1 MKKIFLGFFL
11 LGILEFHAL
20 FGADFEIKN
29 LEVDLYSK
37 TSSEMKKISM
47 DLHIFTN
54 EVEKSSAIKDA
65 INVIVSSFYAQDL
78 MSSKGKEAFKEAIK
92 KYSASKYKIKIDDV
106 YILSLKEIDNVDVA
120 RLVKQLD
127 KYYKNSANKENK
139 SMGNSRIP
147 SRQDGSQDEIK
158 TDFGEQDFG
167 TSNEALSVDTKIEEQ
182 KKQANELIE
191 RQMKASRD
199 MLDGI
204 KDFGDVDFYR

>member
-54 EVEKSSAIKDA
+54 EVAKSSAIKDA

-106 YILSLKEIDNVDVA
+106 YILSLKEIDNIDIA

-139 SMGNSRIP
+139 NMGNSRIP
-147 SRQDGSQDEIK
+147 SSQDEIK

-167 TSNEALSVDTKIEEQ
+167 TSNEALSVDAKIEEQ

>member
-54 EVEKSSAIKDA
+54 EVAKSSAIKDA

-106 YILSLKEIDNVDVA
+106 YILSLKEIDNIDIK

-127 KYYKNSANKENK
+127 KYYKNSANKE
-139 SMGNSRIP
+139 SNSRIP
-147 SRQDGSQDEIK
+147 SSQDGSQDEIK

-167 TSNEALSVDTKIEEQ
+167 TSNEALSVDAKIEEQ

>member
-47 DLHIFTN
+47 DLHIFTS
-54 EVEKSSAIKDA
+54 EVAKSSAIKDA

>member
-54 EVEKSSAIKDA
+54 EVAKSSAIKDA

-106 YILSLKEIDNVDVA
+106 YILSLKEIDNIDIA

-127 KYYKNSANKENK
+127 KYYKNTANKENK

-147 SRQDGSQDEIK
+147 SSQDEIK

>member
-47 DLHIFTN
+47 DLHIFTS
-54 EVEKSSAIKDA
+54 EVAKSSAIKDA

-106 YILSLKEIDNVDVA
+106 YILSLKEIDNIDIA

-127 KYYKNSANKENK
+127 KYYKNNANKE
-139 SMGNSRIP
+139 SNSRIP
-147 SRQDGSQDEIK
+147 SSQDEIK

-167 TSNEALSVDTKIEEQ
+167 TSNEALSVNAKIEEQ

>member
-1 MKKIFLGFFL
+1 MKKIFLVFFL

-47 DLHIFTN
+47 DLHIFTS
-54 EVEKSSAIKDA
+54 EVAKSSAIKDA

-106 YILSLKEIDNVDVA
+106 YILSLKEIDNIDIK

-167 TSNEALSVDTKIEEQ
+167 TSNEVLSVNAKIEEQ

>member
-54 EVEKSSAIKDA
+54 EVAKSSAIKDA

-106 YILSLKEIDNVDVA
+106 YILSLKEIDNIDIK

-127 KYYKNSANKENK
+127 KYYKNNAKKE
-139 SMGNSRIP
+139 SNSRIP
-147 SRQDGSQDEIK
+147 SSQDEIK

>member
-11 LGILEFHAL
+11 LGILEFPSVFA
-20 FGADFEIKN
+20 ADFEIKG
-29 LEVDLYSK
+29 LEADLYSK
-37 TSSEMKKISM
+37 TSADMKKVSI
-47 DLHIFTN
+47 DLQIFTN
-54 EVEKSSAIKDA
+54 GEAKEAVLKDA

-92 KYSASKYKIKIDDV
+92 KYSASKYKIKIDEV
-106 YILSLKEIDNVDVA
+106 YILSLKEIDNIDIE
-120 RLVKQLD
+120 RLVKALD
-127 KYYKNSANKENK
+127 KYYKTAKESKNI
-139 SMGNSRIP
+139 SNSRKQNATQ
-147 SRQDGSQDEIK
+147 STAE
-158 TDFGEQDFG
+158 FGEQDF
-167 TSNEALSVDTKIEEQ
+167 SEAKTLADEATNAEIEAQ

>member
-11 LGILEFHAL
+11 LGILEFHTL

-54 EVEKSSAIKDA
+54 EVAKSSAIKDA

-106 YILSLKEIDNVDVA
+106 YILSLKEIDNIDIA

-127 KYYKNSANKENK
+127 KYYKNNANKENK

-147 SRQDGSQDEIK
+147 SSQDEIK

>member
-37 TSSEMKKISM
+37 TSAEMKKISM

-106 YILSLKEIDNVDVA
+106 YILSLKEIDNIDIA

-147 SRQDGSQDEIK
+147 SSQDEVK

>member
-47 DLHIFTN
+47 DLHIFTS
-54 EVEKSSAIKDA
+54 EVAKSSAIKDA

-106 YILSLKEIDNVDVA
+106 YILSLKEIDNIDIK

-139 SMGNSRIP
+139 NMGNSRIP
-147 SRQDGSQDEIK
+147 SSQDEIK

-167 TSNEALSVDTKIEEQ
+167 TSNEALSVDAKIEEQ

>member
-37 TSSEMKKISM
+37 TRKKKKKISM

-54 EVEKSSAIKDA
+54 EVAKSSAIKDA

-106 YILSLKEIDNVDVA
+106 YILSLKEIDNIDIA

-147 SRQDGSQDEIK
+147 SRQDEIK

>member
-11 LGILEFHAL
+11 LGILEFHSL

-47 DLHIFTN
+47 DLHIFTS
-54 EVEKSSAIKDA
+54 EVAKSSAIKDA

-106 YILSLKEIDNVDVA
+106 YILSLKEIDNIDIA

-127 KYYKNSANKENK
+127 KYYKNNANKE
-139 SMGNSRIP
+139 SNSRIP
-147 SRQDGSQDEIK
+147 SSQDEIK

>member
-11 LGILEFHAL
+11 LGILEFHSL

-54 EVEKSSAIKDA
+54 EVAKSSAIKDA

-106 YILSLKEIDNVDVA
+106 YILSLKEIDNIDIK

-127 KYYKNSANKENK
+127 KYYKNSANKE
-139 SMGNSRIP
+139 SNSRIP
-147 SRQDGSQDEIK
+147 SSQDEIK

>member
-54 EVEKSSAIKDA
+54 EVAKSSAIKDA

-106 YILSLKEIDNVDVA
+106 YILSLKEIDNIDIA

-127 KYYKNSANKENK
+127 KYYKNNANKENK

-147 SRQDGSQDEIK
+147 SSQDEIK

-167 TSNEALSVDTKIEEQ
+167 TSNEVLSVNAKIEEQ

>member
-37 TSSEMKKISM
+37 TSAEMKKVSI

-54 EVEKSSAIKDA
+54 EVAKSSAIKDA

-106 YILSLKEIDNVDVA
+106 YILSLKEIDNIDIK

-127 KYYKNSANKENK
+127 KYYKNSANKE
-139 SMGNSRIP
+139 SNSRIP
-147 SRQDGSQDEIK
+147 SSQDEIK

>member
-47 DLHIFTN
+47 DLHIFTS
-54 EVEKSSAIKDA
+54 EVAKSSAIKDA

-106 YILSLKEIDNVDVA
+106 YILSLKEIDNIDIA

-127 KYYKNSANKENK
+127 KYYKNNANKE
-139 SMGNSRIP
+139 SNSRIP
-147 SRQDGSQDEIK
+147 SSQDKIK

-167 TSNEALSVDTKIEEQ
+167 TSNEALSVDAKIEEQ

>member
-1 MKKIFLGFFL
+1 MKKIFLGFFS

-54 EVEKSSAIKDA
+54 EVAKSSAIKDA

-106 YILSLKEIDNVDVA
+106 YILSLKEIDNIDIK

-147 SRQDGSQDEIK
+147 SSQDEIK

>member
-54 EVEKSSAIKDA
+54 EVAKSSAIKDA

-106 YILSLKEIDNVDVA
+106 YILSLKEIDNIDIA

-147 SRQDGSQDEIK
+147 SSQDEIK

-182 KKQANELIE
+182 KKQANELID

-204 KDFGDVDFYR
+204 KEFGDVDFYR

>member
-1 MKKIFLGFFL
+1 
-11 LGILEFHAL
+11 
-20 FGADFEIKN
+20 
-29 LEVDLYSK
+29 
-37 TSSEMKKISM
+37 MKKISM

-106 YILSLKEIDNVDVA
+106 YILSLKEIDNIDIA

-147 SRQDGSQDEIK
+147 SSQDEVK

>member
-47 DLHIFTN
+47 DLHIFTS
-54 EVEKSSAIKDA
+54 EVAKSSAIKDA

-106 YILSLKEIDNVDVA
+106 YILSLKEIDNIDIA

-139 SMGNSRIP
+139 SMGNYRIP
-147 SRQDGSQDEIK
+147 SSQDEVK

-167 TSNEALSVDTKIEEQ
+167 TSNEALSVDAKIEEQ

>member
-20 FGADFEIKN
+20 FGDDFEIKN

-37 TSSEMKKISM
+37 TSSERKKISM

-54 EVEKSSAIKDA
+54 EVAKSSAIKDA

-106 YILSLKEIDNVDVA
+106 YILSLKEIDNIDIK

-127 KYYKNSANKENK
+127 KYYKNSANKE
-139 SMGNSRIP
+139 SNSRIP
-147 SRQDGSQDEIK
+147 SSQDEIK

-167 TSNEALSVDTKIEEQ
+167 TSNEALSVNAKIEEQ

>member
-47 DLHIFTN
+47 DLHIFTS
-54 EVEKSSAIKDA
+54 EVAKSSAIKDA

-106 YILSLKEIDNVDVA
+106 YILSLKEIDNIDIA

-127 KYYKNSANKENK
+127 KYYKNSANKE
-139 SMGNSRIP
+139 SNSRIP
-147 SRQDGSQDEIK
+147 SSQDEIK

-167 TSNEALSVDTKIEEQ
+167 TSNEALSVDAKIEEQ

>member
-11 LGILEFHAL
+11 LGILEFHAI

-37 TSSEMKKISM
+37 TSAEMKKISM

-54 EVEKSSAIKDA
+54 EVAKSSAIKDA

-106 YILSLKEIDNVDVA
+106 YILSLKEIDNIDIA

-127 KYYKNSANKENK
+127 KYYKNNANKE
-139 SMGNSRIP
+139 SNSRIP
-147 SRQDGSQDEIK
+147 SSQDEIK

>member
-54 EVEKSSAIKDA
+54 EVAKSSAIKDA

-106 YILSLKEIDNVDVA
+106 YILSLKEIDNIDIA

-147 SRQDGSQDEIK
+147 SSQDEIK

-167 TSNEALSVDTKIEEQ
+167 TSSEALSVNAKIEEQ

>member
-47 DLHIFTN
+47 DLHIFTS
-54 EVEKSSAIKDA
+54 EVAKSSAIKDA

-106 YILSLKEIDNVDVA
+106 YILSLKEIDNIDIA

-127 KYYKNSANKENK
+127 KYYKNNANKE
-139 SMGNSRIP
+139 SNSRIP
-147 SRQDGSQDEIK
+147 SSQDEIK

-167 TSNEALSVDTKIEEQ
+167 TSNEALSLEAKIKKK

>member
-54 EVEKSSAIKDA
+54 EVAKSSAIKDA

-106 YILSLKEIDNVDVA
+106 YILSLKEIDNIDIT

-147 SRQDGSQDEIK
+147 SSQDEIK

>member
-47 DLHIFTN
+47 DLHIFTS
-54 EVEKSSAIKDA
+54 EVAKSSAIKDA

-106 YILSLKEIDNVDVA
+106 YILSLKEIDNIDIK

-158 TDFGEQDFG
+158 TVFADQDFG
-167 TSNEALSVDTKIEEQ
+167 TSNEALSVDAKIEEQ

>member
-37 TSSEMKKISM
+37 TSAEMKKVSI

-54 EVEKSSAIKDA
+54 EVAKSSAIKDA

-106 YILSLKEIDNVDVA
+106 YILSLKEIDNIDIA

-127 KYYKNSANKENK
+127 KYYKNNANKENK
-139 SMGNSRIP
+139 NMGNSRIP
-147 SRQDGSQDEIK
+147 SSQDEIK

>member
-54 EVEKSSAIKDA
+54 EVAKSSAIKDA

-106 YILSLKEIDNVDVA
+106 YILSLKEIDNIDIK

-127 KYYKNSANKENK
+127 KYYKNNANKENK
-139 SMGNSRIP
+139 SNSRIP
-147 SRQDGSQDEIK
+147 SSQDEIK
-158 TDFGEQDFG
+158 TDFAEQDFG

-191 RQMKASRD
+191 RQMKVSRD
-199 MLDGI
+199 MLDDI

>member
-54 EVEKSSAIKDA
+54 EVAKSSAIKDA

-106 YILSLKEIDNVDVA
+106 YILSLKEIDNIDIK

-127 KYYKNSANKENK
+127 KYYKNNANKENK
-139 SMGNSRIP
+139 SNSRIP
-147 SRQDGSQDEIK
+147 SSQDEIK

-167 TSNEALSVDTKIEEQ
+167 TSNEVLSVNAKIEEQ

>member
-106 YILSLKEIDNVDVA
+106 YILSLKEIDNIDIK

-147 SRQDGSQDEIK
+147 SSQDEIK

-167 TSNEALSVDTKIEEQ
+167 TSNEALSVDTKIDEQ

>member
-37 TSSEMKKISM
+37 TSAEMKKISM

-54 EVEKSSAIKDA
+54 EVAKSSAIKDA

-106 YILSLKEIDNVDVA
+106 YILSLKEIDNIDIK

-127 KYYKNSANKENK
+127 KYYKNNANKE
-139 SMGNSRIP
+139 SNSRIP
-147 SRQDGSQDEIK
+147 SSQDEIK

-167 TSNEALSVDTKIEEQ
+167 TSNEALSVDNKIEEQ

>member
-11 LGILEFHAL
+11 LGILEFHTL

-54 EVEKSSAIKDA
+54 EVAKSSAIKDA

-106 YILSLKEIDNVDVA
+106 YILSLKEIDNIDIA

-127 KYYKNSANKENK
+127 KYYKNSANKE
-139 SMGNSRIP
+139 SNSRIP
-147 SRQDGSQDEIK
+147 SSQDEIK
-158 TDFGEQDFG
+158 TDFADQDFG
-167 TSNEALSVDTKIEEQ
+167 TSNEALSVDAKIEEQ

>member
-11 LGILEFHAL
+11 LGILEFHTL

-37 TSSEMKKISM
+37 TSAEMKKISM

-54 EVEKSSAIKDA
+54 EVAKSSAIKDA

-106 YILSLKEIDNVDVA
+106 YILTLKEIDNIDIA

-127 KYYKNSANKENK
+127 KYYKNPHRQSLLYHQAYHGLLSFAFQSAHLLA
-139 SMGNSRIP
+139 
-147 SRQDGSQDEIK
+147 
-158 TDFGEQDFG
+158 FFV
-167 TSNEALSVDTKIEEQ
+167 L
-182 KKQANELIE
+182 L
-191 RQMKASRD
+191 
-199 MLDGI
+199 
-204 KDFGDVDFYR
+204 F

>member
-54 EVEKSSAIKDA
+54 EVAKSSAIKDA

-106 YILSLKEIDNVDVA
+106 YILSLKEIDNIDIK

-127 KYYKNSANKENK
+127 KYYKNNANKE
-139 SMGNSRIP
+139 SNSRIP
-147 SRQDGSQDEIK
+147 SSQDEVK

>member
-11 LGILEFHAL
+11 LGIIEFHAL

-54 EVEKSSAIKDA
+54 EVAKSSAIKDA

-106 YILSLKEIDNVDVA
+106 YILSLKEIDNIDIK

-127 KYYKNSANKENK
+127 KYYKNNANKE
-139 SMGNSRIP
+139 SNSRIP
-147 SRQDGSQDEIK
+147 SSQDEIK
-158 TDFGEQDFG
+158 TDFADQDFG

>member
-37 TSSEMKKISM
+37 TSAEMKKISM
-47 DLHIFTN
+47 DLHIFTS
-54 EVEKSSAIKDA
+54 EVAKSSAIKDA

-106 YILSLKEIDNVDVA
+106 YILSLKEIDNIDIA

-139 SMGNSRIP
+139 NMGNSRIP
-147 SRQDGSQDEIK
+147 SSQDEIK

>member
-37 TSSEMKKISM
+37 TSSEMKKVSM

-54 EVEKSSAIKDA
+54 EVAKSSAIKDA

-106 YILSLKEIDNVDVA
+106 YILSLKEIDNIDIK

-147 SRQDGSQDEIK
+147 SSQDEIK

>member
-37 TSSEMKKISM
+37 TSAEMKKISM

-54 EVEKSSAIKDA
+54 EVAKSSAIKDA

-106 YILSLKEIDNVDVA
+106 YILSLKEIDNIDIA

-147 SRQDGSQDEIK
+147 SSQDEIK

-167 TSNEALSVDTKIEEQ
+167 TSSEALSVNAKIEEQ